1 MPDRRRH
8 QRPDLPD
15 PGRPAQDL
23 EALPIVTV
31 QSSELRPLGA
41 FAAVNYRGTWF
52 HVDDSDFRSKRV
64 FSVLMLILNLVENIG
79 GEQLPVITI
88 PSG

>member
-1 MPDRRRH
+1 MPDADVTSGQTYPTRVTGE
-8 QRPDLPD
+8 DL
-15 PGRPAQDL
+15 QT
-23 EALPIVTV
+23 LPIVTV
-31 QSSELRPLGA
+31 QSSEFEPFGT
-41 FAAVNYRGTWF
+41 FVAVNYRGTWF
-52 HVDDSDFRSKRV
+52 HVDNSDFRSKRV

>member
-1 MPDRRRH
+1 MSPPGGPIR
-8 QRPDLPD
+8 
-15 PGRPAQDL
+15 PGRPAADL
-23 EALPIVTV
+23 PTLPIVTV
-31 QSSELRPLGA
+31 RSSEFRPGA
-41 FAAVNYRGTWF
+41 NFVSVEYRGTWF

-79 GEQLPVITI
+79 GAQLPVITI